1 MQTFS
6 VRRRRCGKHPARCCR
21 AEVGLGREGRSKGH
35 WWALGVPAG
44 SAGDATER
52 DAAGRGEKKLPL
64 GSLEWEHQRQTEKR
78 WRSLR
83 GCSGGVP
90 SRSNHVPRKEIQK
103 DIQKEKAKHKQR
115 RFGLE
120 GRGCLWCLF
129 KQKSRKLPG
138 AIHLPS
144 LRHFPPDSSGS
155 EKGSRNVLYTE
166 ALPPPEQTSSF
177 RAGFL
182 TALPLKHPTCASF
195 QCAQD

>member
-1 MQTFS
+1 M
-6 VRRRRCGKHPARCCR
+6 
-21 AEVGLGREGRSKGH
+21 GLGREGRSKGH

-52 DAAGRGEKKLPL
+52 GTAGRGEKNLPL
-64 GSLEWEHQRQTEKR
+64 GSLERERRRRTEKR

-90 SRSNHVPRKEIQK
+90 SRSNDVSQKE
-103 DIQKEKAKHKQR
+103 IQKEKAKHKQR

-120 GRGCLWCLF
+120 GRGCPWCLL

-138 AIHLPS
+138 AILLPS
-144 LRHFPPDSSGS
+144 LRRFPPDSSSS
-155 EKGSRNVLYTE
+155 EKGLRNVLYTE